1 MLNEEYK
8 LEYNALLDRNK
19 LLEIVLIPELKEK
32 AVYALNDEKLV
43 DVINMDEW
51 NTVEILFDAKMKTL
65 ESVLAAAIALAS
77 ICWIATEKLL
87 FAVLIEEV
95 KLLTAPQY
103 VLK

>member
-43 DVINMDEW
+43 DVINMDE
-51 NTVEILFDAKMKTL
+51 
-65 ESVLAAAIALAS
+65 
-77 ICWIATEKLL
+77 
-87 FAVLIEEV
+87 
-95 KLLTAPQY
+95 
-103 VLK
+103 